1 MASEV
6 FAPAKINLTLHVTGR
21 REDGYHMLDSLVSF
35 APVGDLLTI
44 SEGEGLSLRVSGP
57 EAEGVPEDGS
67 NLVMKAASLLGGD
80 AALHLD
86 KALPAASG
94 IGGGSADA
102 AAALR
107 GLSAWGGSD
116 ASPQALLERHGAA
129 ILALGADV
137 PMCVASRPLR
147 AQGIGEWLTP
157 LALPPVAAVLVNP
170 RLPVSTP
177 SVFRALESRDNTPM
191 PDDIPEMA
199 DAAELI
205 AFLHEMRNDLQAPAC
220 AVQPAIRDVLARIGG
235 QPGCRLAR
243 MSGSGATC
251 FGLFLSE
258 KEAQASAEA
267 IAAAEPGWWVASGVL
282 GDCSALAAP
291 RGQ

>member
-21 REDGYHMLDSLVSF
+21 REDGYHLLDSLVSF

-44 SEGEGLSLRVSGP
+44 SEGDGLSLRVDGP

-67 NLVMKAASLLGGD
+67 NLVMKAAALLVGD
-80 AALHLD
+80 ADLHLH

-107 GLSAWGGSD
+107 GVSARGGGD
-116 ASPQALLERHGAA
+116 ASAEALLAAHGEE

-137 PMCVASRPLR
+137 PMCLYARPLR
-147 AQGIGEWLTP
+147 AEGIGEALTP

-170 RLPVSTP
+170 RLQVSTP
-177 SVFRALESRDNTPM
+177 AVFRALERRDNTPM
-191 PDDIPEMA
+191 PETLPDMRDTA
-199 DAAELI
+199 DLI
-205 AFLHEMRNDLQAPAC
+205 AVLSEMRNDLQAPAC
-220 AVQPAIRDVLARIGG
+220 AVQPAILDVLARIGA
-235 QPGCRLAR
+235 QPGCKLAR

-258 KEAQASAEA
+258 TEAAAAAEA
-267 IAAAEPGWWVASGVL
+267 IAAAEPGWWVSSAVL